1 MFEWARL
8 RELARTIPSE
18 ATMSDISDLLPEAIA
33 RRERVVPI
41 NRLRGTVVLACS
53 QPINKETRD
62 RLSFILNRELR
73 FVLRSDAW
81 IDAELDSRYRQDS
94 NLSEDTSDNWSVSF
108 LWPDCHR
115 LDGTTLIVKA
125 SGWTQTSHWTG
136 ALVLPPEH
144 PDRAFWDW
152 LVKIPL
158 YHRVLD
164 ERELP
169 KIRRIWLRYCR
180 RCRFA
185 K

>member
-1 MFEWARL
+1 M
-8 RELARTIPSE
+8 SE
-18 ATMSDISDLLPEAIA
+18 ISDLLPEAIA

-41 NRLRGTVVLACS
+41 NVLRSTVVLACS
-53 QPINKETRD
+53 QPISQETSD

-81 IDAELDSRYRQDS
+81 IDAELDSRYQQSSSR
-94 NLSEDTSDNWSVSF
+94 SEDMSDNWSVSF
-108 LWPDCHR
+108 YWPDWHY
-115 LDGTTLIVKA
+115 LDGTTLVVKA
-125 SGWTQTSHWTG
+125 SGWSPTSHWTG
-136 ALVLPPEH
+136 ALILPLAH

-152 LVKIPL
+152 LVRIPT

-180 RCRFA
+180 RCGGANMPDRDGRA
-185 K
+185 APS